1 MAGLSRREFL
11 FLGAAAGAGVGA
23 GVVLPLTR
31 LVNGDPTPATD
42 GIPAAVAQFFPRTR
56 IAGVSEL
63 TVGSPL
69 LFDYPNQG
77 QSSMLVRMGVPAE
90 TGLGP
95 DQDIVA
101 YSRVCTH
108 MGCVINQYQADHT
121 TLGPCPC
128 HYTTFDFSTGGQ
140 VILGQATQNLPQV
153 LLEVDGDDIFAV
165 GVARLVYGYNDTLG
179 LEAAGVSA

>member
-23 GVVLPLTR
+23 GVVIPLTR
-31 LVNGDPTPATD
+31 LANGDSSPAE
-42 GIPAAVAQFFPRTR
+42 GVPAAVAQFFPRTR
-56 IAGVSEL
+56 IGAVSEL
-63 TVGSPL
+63 AVGSPV
-69 LFDYPNQG
+69 LFDYPNAG

-101 YSRVCTH
+101 FSRVCTH
-108 MGCVINQYQADHT
+108 MGCVISEYQADHT

-153 LLEVDGDDIFAV
+153 LLEVEDDDIFAV

-179 LEAAGVSA
+179 LEAAGVGA